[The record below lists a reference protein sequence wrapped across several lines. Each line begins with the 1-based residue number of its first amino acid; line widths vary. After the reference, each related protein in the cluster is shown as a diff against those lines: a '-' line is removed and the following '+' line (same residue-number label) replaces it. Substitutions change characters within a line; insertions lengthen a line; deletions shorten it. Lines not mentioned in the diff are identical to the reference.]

1 MTTDTPLGKSK
12 DKKPKSDAVKA
23 PKTERVQSF
32 DLGPLKALIPEFPEF
47 RSERAMAFDLERKE
61 ALNREMMADDELAQ
75 AVLYVWPKAS
85 DTLVVLF
92 RGIGRKG
99 AGLPKRRWGNLFQS
113 GVNVLVLNDN
123 SRCFYGRGV
132 ELFGTGVDPTLEFIR
147 KLQQALGCTKLLTLG
162 SSAGGSG
169 ALSYGVKLGADKI
182 LAFSPV
188 TAVKASFY
196 ESRDLKAP
204 DSERVVKRWRRLE
217 RLMKPADQFDCREVI
232 QASGTKSRIRVHY
245 PTGLYW
251 DRMWGENLQGL
262 PQVELFAHDDVAE
275 HSLLN
280 EAGEQSI
287 AAAEI
292 ESFLLA

>member
-1 MTTDTPLGKSK
+1 MTTDTP
-12 DKKPKSDAVKA
+12 AAKA
-23 PKTERVQSF
+23 ARTDRVQSF
-32 DLGPLKALIPEFPEF
+32 DLTALRALVPEFPDF
-47 RSERAMAFDLERKE
+47 RSERAMTFDLERQE
-61 ALNREMMADDELAQ
+61 VLNRELMADDELAQ
-75 AVLYVWPKAS
+75 AVLYVWPKGS

-123 SRCFYGRGV
+123 SRCFYGKGV
-132 ELFGTGVDPTLEFIR
+132 ELFGKGMDSTMTFIR
-147 KLQQALGCTKLLTLG
+147 QLQQALGCSKLCTLG

-169 ALSYGVKLGADKI
+169 ALNYGVKLGADKI

-188 TAVKASFY
+188 TAVKPAFY
-196 ESRDLKAP
+196 EARDLKSA
-204 DSERVVKRWRRLE
+204 DSERVVKRWRRLQ
-217 RLMKPADQFDCREVI
+217 RLLKPSEHFDCREVI
-232 QASGTKSRIRVHY
+232 QASVTKSRIRVHY

-251 DRMWGENLQGL
+251 DRMWGENLQDL
-262 PQVELFAHDDVAE
+262 PQVELVAHDDVAE

-280 EAGEQSI
+280 DEGELSI